1 MAVSYVLISIVIAIV
16 FYKVGR
22 WSAFRIMARRIR
34 GERFWPNSLTPDVL
48 NFAASDD
55 PELKKAGS
63 DLEKYANSLR
73 HRQKFKRSQTS
84 G

>member
-1 MAVSYVLISIVIAIV
+1 MAISFLLSSIVIAIV

-22 WSAFRIMARRIR
+22 WSAFRIMVRRIR
-34 GERFWPNSLTPDVL
+34 GERFWPTSLTPDAL
-48 NFAASDD
+48 NFAVIDY
-55 PELKKAGS
+55 PELKTTGS
-63 DLEKYANSLR
+63 DLEKYANSVR

>member
-1 MAVSYVLISIVIAIV
+1 MAISYVLISIVIAIV

-22 WSAFRIMARRIR
+22 WSAFRIMARRVR
-34 GERFWPNSLTPDVL
+34 GERYWVNSVKPDVL
-48 NFAASDD
+48 NFAVIDN
-55 PELKKAGS
+55 PELKNAGS
-63 DLEKYANSLR
+63 DLEKYANSVR